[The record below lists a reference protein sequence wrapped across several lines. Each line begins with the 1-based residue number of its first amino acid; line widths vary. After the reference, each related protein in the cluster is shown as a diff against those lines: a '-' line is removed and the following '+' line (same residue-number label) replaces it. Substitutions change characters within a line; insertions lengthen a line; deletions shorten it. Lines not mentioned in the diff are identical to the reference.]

1 MIASAL
7 LAATLSAS
15 PSSQTTLPITIHLG
29 VGFPWTSLALDASS
43 NSGLSIAA
51 EAETALGRRW
61 ESRLLLGKNWR
72 VHRSLLL
79 RSSLGTGWV
88 IQGPSVPRQG
98 VQLLA
103 RIGAIYQ
110 GAYSPFVILDY
121 RFLNGLRELAIQSAS
136 GTRTEWIV
144 TPYASILGQVG
155 VRRAISSSLE
165 LEVRMIFGEIDA
177 VFAIPGAAFG
187 LRWSTS

>member
-1 MIASAL
+1 MIVSAL

-15 PSSQTTLPITIHLG
+15 PSSQTPPITTHLG
-29 VGFPWTSLALDASS
+29 IGFPWSSLAVDASS
-43 NSGLSIAA
+43 RSGLRIAV

-61 ESRLLLGKNWR
+61 ESRLLVGKDWR

-103 RIGAIYQ
+103 RIGASYQ
-110 GAYSPFVILDY
+110 SAYSPFVILDY
-121 RFLNGLRELAIQSAS
+121 RVLNGLRQLAIESSS
-136 GTRTEWIV
+136 GTRTEWVV

-155 VRRAISSSLE
+155 VRRAVSSTLE

-177 VFAIPGAAFG
+177 VFAIPGASLG